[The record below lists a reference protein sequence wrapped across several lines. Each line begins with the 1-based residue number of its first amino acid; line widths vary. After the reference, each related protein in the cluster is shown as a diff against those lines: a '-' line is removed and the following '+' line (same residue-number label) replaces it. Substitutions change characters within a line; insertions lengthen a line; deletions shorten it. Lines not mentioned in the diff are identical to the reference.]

1 MGAKIEKNTME
12 SGLKKKI
19 QEFPRMQN
27 RVLKAG
33 ASSLIPILVKN
44 TPKSDRT
51 KHAKEHV
58 AMSNIRTD
66 KGTYEKYVTIGYEKG
81 YSHRMHT
88 AEFGTMYQRP
98 QLFITKSEKEG
109 RSVVNKAMVTA
120 LKRGVKS

>member
-88 AEFGTMYQRP
+88 TEFGTMYQRP